1 MDTLVDAG
9 LAPDTS
15 KWKYPPSSNVREI
28 RWMTPCVCVFFFA
41 CQRAGGEGEREGWRH
56 TRVHKE
62 QQGKRKG
69 DEVVVI
75 LLVWLF
81 RGREK
86 QARTAP
92 PAFL

>member
-28 RWMTPCVCVFFFA
+28 RWMTPCVCVFFLPA
-41 CQRAGGEGEREGWRH
+41 SVQGG
-56 TRVHKE
+56 
-62 QQGKRKG
+62 
-69 DEVVVI
+69 
-75 LLVWLF
+75 

-86 QARTAP
+86 GGVIHASIKNNRESERAMKW
-92 PAFL
+92 L